1 MTSRFQLAYASCR
14 QVDTLTIHCSA
25 DHPSLPPAA
34 APRCRPSASLLS
46 APVSIPTSRF
56 FASPGQF
63 LSDLSL
69 LISTIRVDKPC
80 QFKSLHCDKSRRI
93 HSFLSDKSRRFLPLL
108 VDCFGATTRVP
119 ACLVKSCQCR
129 LFGSCLRAS
138 TTPLKST
145 AVDSIPTSQVKAGQ
159 LSPLPTSQIRSSQF
173 LSMRQ
178 VASHPCGSAR
188 LLTSHVASPR
198 HDSSNQAVPCL
209 LVSTSQVTA
218 SRLIATSQVTTSPL
232 PSDESEPYKS
242 LPYRLL
248 WSIRFQSCRQ
258 VRSERATSFQP
269 DKPNRVLPFRFSA
282 TTRLVSLPVI
292 ALPVRQ
298 VISASTQRAATCQ
311 VGCASWLCTSLPTT
325 PDKTR
330 LAGFE
335 PDLCE
340 PIRLLRS

>member
-1 MTSRFQLAYASCR
+1 MPTTQAC
-14 QVDTLTIHCSA
+14 
-25 DHPSLPPAA
+25 PLPLRLDPDQALLCC
-34 APRCRPSASLLS
+34 PRPSRS
-46 APVSIPTSRF
+46 
-56 FASPGQF
+56 FA
-63 LSDLSL
+63 DLSL
-69 LISTIRVDKPC
+69 LISTIRIDKPC
-80 QFKSLHCDKSRRI
+80 QRKSPHRDKSTRGSPGSCSLPTSHDDSTHI
-93 HSFLSDKSRRFLPLL
+93 WSTDLVKSVLL
-108 VDCFGATTRVP
+108 RVDCFVATTRVP
-119 ACLVKSCQCR
+119 AWLVKSCQCR
-129 LFGSCLRAS
+129 SDYSCHVYARRQLHSSPPQSILFRQVRSKRVSSHRYRQVRSCL
-138 TTPLKST
+138 
-145 AVDSIPTSQVKAGQ
+145 
-159 LSPLPTSQIRSSQF
+159 IRSI
-173 LSMRQ
+173 RQ

-198 HDSSNQAVPCL
+198 PDSSNQAVSCL

-232 PSDESEPYKS
+232 PADESDPRKS

-248 WSIRFQSCRQ
+248 WPIRFQSCRQ

-269 DKPNRVLPFRFSA
+269 DKPKRVLPFRFSA

-335 PDLCE
+335 SRLCE